1 MLPHS
6 PRGVNQKFRNV
17 PGTGLT
23 EAQVR
28 TIRETAG
35 PVGMDLKAIIELL
48 GEENGPADEVTAG
61 LLEAVASFS
70 STPGAATSAI
80 RQLQAGNPSG
90 FAFAAVRLL
99 AGETERSAGMQYV
112 AGLFLAGNLL
122 IPPLLDEAALPLG
135 AAIALA
141 RNLSARNMSACNVAA
156 AEPALDSRLLQKLLT
171 NAGGEVQS
179 IQVPAALRALRLVE
193 AISDCSRLSSYL
205 IQLLRHPSPE
215 VRSKVALLLGRA
227 NFNLTRVKQLLASD
241 DARLRA
247 NTVESLWGNRSVAVQ
262 QVLREASK
270 DSSGRTS
277 MNALLELTR
286 QGDQEAFERIR
297 QAARGF
303 DATQRAR
310 SAWAMGESGNPEFA
324 PLLDKLS
331 EDQDSQVR
339 AMARTSRGKLRQAQ
353 YESKDAAAPVVDEE
367 ARGADAER
375 RARNKSAA

>member
-1 MLPHS
+1 
-6 PRGVNQKFRNV
+6 
-17 PGTGLT
+17 
-23 EAQVR
+23 
-28 TIRETAG
+28 
-35 PVGMDLKAIIELL
+35 MDLKAIIELL

-141 RNLSARNMSACNVAA
+141 RKLAA

-179 IQVPAALRALRLVE
+179 IKVPAALRALRLVE

-205 IQLLRHPSPE
+205 IQLLRHPSRE